1 MNCSEIN
8 FLCIHKKLRSKR
20 LAPILIQEITR
31 RCYVEGIFQAV
42 YTAGI
47 ILPKP
52 VSTCRYFHRSLNWAK
67 LHDVEFAPLPL
78 GSTKAIQI
86 SKNKLPATTSTQGLR
101 QMEERDVSAVSDL
114 LKRYLN
120 RFDLAQTF
128 TEEEIE
134 HWLLHK
140 EQPSTERV
148 IWTYVVEES
157 KTGRLTDFFSFYA
170 LNSTVIDNSKHEQV
184 RAAYL
189 FYYATEAALTQSA
202 SVLQTKLRTLMND
215 ALIIARDVS
224 LQIFI

>member
-1 MNCSEIN
+1 
-8 FLCIHKKLRSKR
+8 
-20 LAPILIQEITR
+20 
-31 RCYVEGIFQAV
+31 
-42 YTAGI
+42 
-47 ILPKP
+47 
-52 VSTCRYFHRSLNWAK
+52 
-67 LHDVEFAPLPL
+67 
-78 GSTKAIQI
+78 
-86 SKNKLPATTSTQGLR
+86 
-101 QMEERDVSAVSDL
+101 MEERDVSAVSDL
-114 LKRYLN
+114 LKRYLD

-140 EQPSTERV
+140 ERPSTERV

-189 FYYATEAALTQSA
+189 FYYATEAALMQSV

-224 LQIFI
+224 LQVFI